1 MTIKTPMSAP
11 SVIYL
16 GEATFY
22 QTVSDSIVP
31 IFVDFWA
38 TWCGLRWMIAPV
50 LEGLQKRRRAKRIKI
65 K

>member
-1 MTIKTPMSAP
+1 MTIKNPMSTP

-16 GEATFY
+16 GEATFN

-38 TWCGLRWMIAPV
+38 TWCGLWWMIAPV

>member
-31 IFVDFWA
+31 IFVNFWA
-38 TWCGLRWMIAPV
+38 TWWSEVDDCSRARGIA
-50 LEGLQKRRRAKRIKI
+50 EEEAG
-65 K
+65 